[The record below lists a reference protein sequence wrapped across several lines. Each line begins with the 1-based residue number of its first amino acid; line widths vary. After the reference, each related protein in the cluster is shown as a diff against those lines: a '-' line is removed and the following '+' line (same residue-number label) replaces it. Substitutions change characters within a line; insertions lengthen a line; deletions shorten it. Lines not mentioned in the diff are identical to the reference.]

1 MQAAVE
7 EIQAQVDLLVAGVP
21 YALALL
27 GLVARERQAL
37 VELGGLKQAGGTQA
51 LTLEGLQRVREMQAL
66 VSADQEGW
74 QAELPALTGPKHIS
88 AAALVVVSL
97 REPQAQ
103 VV

>member
-1 MQAAVE
+1 MEATVE
-7 EIQAQVDLLVAGVP
+7 GMQAQVDLVVAGLP

-27 GLVARERQAL
+27 GLARERQAL

-51 LTLEGLQRVREMQAL
+51 LTLEGLQQAREMPAP
-66 VSADQEGW
+66 VSVDQEGW
-74 QAELPALTGPKHIS
+74 RAELPALTGPRQIS
-88 AAALVVVSL
+88 AAALVVASL